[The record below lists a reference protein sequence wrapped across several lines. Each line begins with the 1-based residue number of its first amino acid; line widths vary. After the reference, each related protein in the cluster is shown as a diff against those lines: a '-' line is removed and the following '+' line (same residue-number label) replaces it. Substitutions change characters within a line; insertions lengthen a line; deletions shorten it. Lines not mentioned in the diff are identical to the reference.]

1 MIIFNII
8 TGTVTPSSLF
18 KDSISYSQ
26 TKILFND
33 KHWIAKKNEARG
45 YNYLFLNKK
54 LIDRH
59 TAARNRSKFS
69 PVNIRVFKL
78 KVLYHKAFAV

>member
-18 KDSISYSQ
+18 KDSQ

-54 LIDRH
+54 LIDCH

-69 PVNIRVFKL
+69 PVNIRIFKL